1 MGAAGQAEGCD
12 PGAMYTSALLPPLPP
27 PTRRQP
33 SPLARDRLP
42 QCFIALFLFFV
53 LFGGH
58 GKEDSSAA
66 GGSSSSISARRGS
79 RGSKSPA
86 SRTTAA
92 AADGGSGASSGGS
105 KQKPVAGELG
115 AAQPKMVTY
124 RVVKEVPHD
133 PSAFLQGLQ
142 FERRCDASNTCRCA
156 GRQGCRRLLPV
167 AACCG

>member
-1 MGAAGQAEGCD
+1 
-12 PGAMYTSALLPPLPP
+12 MYTSALLPPLPP

-58 GKEDSSAA
+58 SKEDSSA
-66 GGSSSSISARRGS
+66 GSGSSSSSSARRGS

-92 AADGGSGASSGGS
+92 AADGGSGGGGSGG
-105 KQKPVAGELG
+105 KQKPVAGEPG

-142 FERRCDASNTCRCA
+142 FERRCDASHKCRCA
-156 GRQGCRRLLPV
+156 GQAGMRQSATGRCLLRVTTIWVAGCCSPS
-167 AACCG
+167 A